1 MCLICLSSHL
11 LERPAG
17 NGCLLH
23 QEMLLFLEDI
33 DVLFKKI
40 YPPGNYDNSNNQHQR
55 SKEAVWR
62 ELRVGA
68 EWCLLTAQEE
78 DV

>member
-1 MCLICLSSHL
+1 MCLICLSSRL

-40 YPPGNYDNSNNQHQR
+40 YPPGNYDNSNN
-55 SKEAVWR
+55 
-62 ELRVGA
+62 
-68 EWCLLTAQEE
+68 
-78 DV
+78 